1 MAEFHSEAAKTEAA
15 DGGFPENPMER
26 PLICDSILECIGRTP
41 CVRLGKLAKDAGCVA
56 DIICKMESMEPCSSV
71 KDRIGYSMITEAE
84 KRGDI
89 QPGVSCLVEPT
100 SGNTGIGLAMVAAA
114 KGYKLILIMPTS
126 MSNERKV
133 MLKALGASLILTP
146 AATGMKGAIK
156 KAEEIVKDLDG
167 RGYMLQQFKNPDNPK
182 IHRETTGPEIWYQ
195 TQGKIDILV
204 GGVGTGGTLSG
215 ITQFIRTKKPDLYV
229 AAVEPSES
237 PVLSGGKAGPH
248 KIQGIGAGFVP
259 ENCDTVYNVLLR
271 FQFVSID
278 FLTLHAH
285 FCSPF
290 STKWYKY
297 PLIRP

>member
-1 MAEFHSEAAKTEAA
+1 MAEFGAKSSTIAAGVPDDNHLK
-15 DGGFPENPMER
+15 NPMER
-26 PLICDSILECIGRTP
+26 PLICDSILDCIGQTP
-41 CVRLGKLAKDAGCVA
+41 CVRLRKLTKDAGCVA
-56 DIICKMESMEPCSSV
+56 DVVCKMESMEPCSSV

-133 MLKALGASLILTP
+133 MLKALGATLVLTP

-156 KAEEIVKDLDG
+156 KAEEIVRDLDG
-167 RGYMLQQFKNPDNPK
+167 KGYMLQQFKNPDNPK

-204 GGVGTGGTLSG
+204 GGVGTGGTLTG

-237 PVLSGGKAGPH
+237 PVLSGGNAGPH

-259 ENCDTVYNVLLR
+259 DNCEVVSGTVLKASSLPFTLICLTTDLYL
-271 FQFVSID
+271 S
-278 FLTLHAH
+278 FLFF
-285 FCSPF
+285 FCP
-290 STKWYKY
+290 
-297 PLIRP
+297 

>member
-15 DGGFPENPMER
+15 NGDFPENPMER

-56 DIICKMESMEPCSSV
+56 DIVCKMESMEPCSSV

-133 MLKALGASLILTP
+133 MLKALGATLILTP

-156 KAEEIVKDLDG
+156 KAEEIVRDLDG
-167 RGYMLQQFKNPDNPK
+167 KGYMLQQFKNPDNPK

-259 ENCDTVYNVLLR
+259 DNCDTVYFVLLR

-278 FLTLHAH
+278 FLTLH
-285 FCSPF
+285 
-290 STKWYKY
+290 T
-297 PLIRP
+297 PLL